1 MFRQEMITVP
11 VKTYLLK
18 CWASF
23 LLCSSHIVC
32 AAKLSYQTNKYN
44 TSDITSNMI
53 PLLLGYLGTQGALML
68 GFTAAEV
75 IIHYWNSK
83 SIHPEIY
90 IFGRRVHHGEI
101 GALLS
106 ASSILIGKI
115 PVPAV
120 AIGILAGVG
129 AGLVK
134 DDLADIKEWFRFKK
148 LNFIKKV
155 PK

>member
-1 MFRQEMITVP
+1 
-11 VKTYLLK
+11 
-18 CWASF
+18 
-23 LLCSSHIVC
+23 
-32 AAKLSYQTNKYN
+32 
-44 TSDITSNMI
+44 
-53 PLLLGYLGTQGALML
+53 ML

-75 IIHYWNSK
+75 LIRYWNSK
-83 SIHPEIY
+83 EIRPEIY

-120 AIGILAGVG
+120 ALGILAGVG
-129 AGLVK
+129 AGLIK
-134 DDLADIKEWFRFKK
+134 DDFADIKEWFRFRK
-148 LNFIKKV
+148 LDFIKKV

>member
-1 MFRQEMITVP
+1 
-11 VKTYLLK
+11 
-18 CWASF
+18 
-23 LLCSSHIVC
+23 
-32 AAKLSYQTNKYN
+32 
-44 TSDITSNMI
+44 MI
-53 PLLLGYLGTQGALML
+53 PLLLGYLGTKGALML

-75 IIHYWNSK
+75 IIHYRNAK
-83 SIHPEIY
+83 EIRPEIY

-120 AIGILAGVG
+120 ALGILAGVG
-129 AGLVK
+129 AGLIK
-134 DDLADIKEWFRFKK
+134 DDLADIKEWFRFRK

>member
-1 MFRQEMITVP
+1 
-11 VKTYLLK
+11 
-18 CWASF
+18 
-23 LLCSSHIVC
+23 
-32 AAKLSYQTNKYN
+32 
-44 TSDITSNMI
+44 MI
-53 PLLLGYLGTQGALML
+53 PLLLSYLGTKGALML

-83 SIHPEIY
+83 EIRPEIY

-120 AIGILAGVG
+120 ALGILAGVG
-129 AGLVK
+129 AGLIK
-134 DDLADIKEWFRFKK
+134 DDLADIKEWFRFRK
-148 LNFIKKV
+148 LNFIKMV